1 MSNNV
6 NAPENLR
13 VKVSKFKSPLSF
25 NEWAKELKVS
35 SQYTE
40 YQPLFQGNPS
50 CGIRP
55 QIEPELTFWQ
65 ELRNLLLLKF

>member
-13 VKVSKFKSPLSF
+13 VKVSKFKSPLTF
-25 NEWAKELKVS
+25 NEWAKQYRVS

-50 CGIRP
+50 AGIRP
-55 QIEPELTFWQ
+55 QLERPTFWQ
-65 ELRNLLLLKF
+65 ELKRMLIIRD

>member
-1 MSNNV
+1 MEKNV

-25 NEWAKELKVS
+25 NEWAKQYRVS

-50 CGIRP
+50 AGINP
-55 QIEPELTFWQ
+55 QISRPTFWQ
-65 ELRNLLLLKF
+65 ELRRLLLIRD

>member
-25 NEWAKELKVS
+25 NEWAKQYRVS

-40 YQPLFQGNPS
+40 YQPLYQGNPS
-50 CGIRP
+50 AGIHP
-55 QIEPELTFWQ
+55 QIDNEPSFWQ
-65 ELRNLLLLKF
+65 ELKRLLLIR

>member
-1 MSNNV
+1 MEKNV

-25 NEWAKELKVS
+25 NEWAEQFRVS

-40 YQPLFQGNPS
+40 HKPLFQGNPS
-50 CGIRP
+50 AGIPSRIERP
-55 QIEPELTFWQ
+55 SFWE
-65 ELRNLLLLKF
+65 ELRRLFIVR

>member
-13 VKVSKFKSPLSF
+13 VKVSKFKSPLTF
-25 NEWAKELKVS
+25 NEWAEEYKVS

-40 YQPLFQGNPS
+40 YEPLYQGNKS
-50 CGIRP
+50 AGIHPLNER
-55 QIEPELTFWQ
+55 LSFW
-65 ELRNLLLLKF
+65 EEMKRILLIRS